1 VLLLSST
8 LLGHINDFKTN
19 LTLVQICLGVG
30 LTVIGG
36 ETKKKEEEQINF
48 MYALVAVFYGNLA
61 TAYRSVLFKMHFEK
75 SLDKHFSLY
84 SFYTNISFVSFF
96 LFLPFYLIKKI
107 FSNSSYSLLSMPSL
121 KYLLIATSLNFAY
134 NFLSFKILEQVSALT
149 HSIINIMKRMYVVF
163 GSMYILNTKLTH
175 LQYVG
180 VFISDIGCVLYA
192 YFKSRNKSEVKTSE
206 RAKECSSRQKRIM
219 KFCFI
224 LVLIFVCI
232 FCFLYETFSEKASK
246 TSVLSIEADLIT
258 IKQENRLIC
267 LNKIKAQ
274 ITETMQEIL
283 PKPRNNQKIN
293 VFLFGVPEH
302 INYGDTLIW

>member
-1 VLLLSST
+1 M
-8 LLGHINDFKTN
+8 
-19 LTLVQICLGVG
+19 QICLGVS

-36 ETKKKEEEQINF
+36 ETKREEEQQINF
-48 MYALVAVFYGNLA
+48 MYALAAVFYGNLA
-61 TAYRSVLFKMHFEK
+61 TAYRSVLFKMHFEN

-96 LFLPFYLIKKI
+96 LFLPFYLIKQI
-107 FSNSSYSLLSMPSL
+107 FSDSSILSSSLLSMPAL

-192 YFKSRNKSEVKTSE
+192 YIKSRNKSEVKTSE
-206 RAKECSSRQKRIM
+206 RVKECSSRQKGIV

-224 LVLIFVCI
+224 LVLIFVCG
-232 FCFLYETFSEKASK
+232 FCFIHETFPEKASQ
-246 TSVLSIEADLIT
+246 TSALSIEADLIT
-258 IKQENRLIC
+258 NKEENRLIC

-274 ITETMQEIL
+274 ISETMQEIL
-283 PKPRNNQKIN
+283 PNPRNNQKIN
-293 VFLFGVPEH
+293 VLLFGVPEH
-302 INYGDTLIW
+302 PNYGDTLIW

>member
-1 VLLLSST
+1 M
-8 LLGHINDFKTN
+8 
-19 LTLVQICLGVG
+19 QICLGVS

-36 ETKKKEEEQINF
+36 ETKREEEEQINF
-48 MYALVAVFYGNLA
+48 MYALAAVFYGNLA
-61 TAYRSVLFKMHFEK
+61 TAYRSVLFKMHFEN

-96 LFLPFYLIKKI
+96 LFLPFYLIKQI
-107 FSNSSYSLLSMPSL
+107 FSDSSILSSSLLSMPAL

-192 YFKSRNKSEVKTSE
+192 YIKSRNKSEVKTSE
-206 RAKECSSRQKRIM
+206 RVKECSSRQKGIV

-224 LVLIFVCI
+224 LVLIFVCG
-232 FCFLYETFSEKASK
+232 FCFIHETFPAKASQ
-246 TSVLSIEADLIT
+246 TSALSIEADLIT
-258 IKQENRLIC
+258 NKEENRLIC

-274 ITETMQEIL
+274 ISETMQKIL
-283 PKPRNNQKIN
+283 PNPRNNQKIN
-293 VFLFGVPEH
+293 VLLFGVPEH
-302 INYGDTLIW
+302 PNYGDTLIW